1 MARAESSN
9 RGLQNLHLQLHLE
22 PHPSPVKI
30 PRLVLNPI
38 PQPNWLII
46 P

>member
-9 RGLQNLHLQLHLE
+9 RRLQNLHLQLHLE

-30 PRLVLNPI
+30 PRLTHSPI
-38 PQPNWLII
+38 G
-46 P
+46 